1 MKAADKKDGV
11 GQLQS
16 YMAVCPN
23 AEYGMWDE
31 ALRNARELGMPPLE
45 ERVTRALAELAPPR
59 VAGTVDL
66 PAGLAV
72 KGTLLFP
79 AGGGQ
84 PGVRVEARCELGG
97 CAYETTTAAGGELT
111 LIVPDPGTR

>member
-1 MKAADKKDGV
+1 MLRRAQRPLAV
-11 GQLQS
+11 GGAQTL
-16 YMAVCPN
+16 
-23 AEYGMWDE
+23 
-31 ALRNARELGMPPLE
+31 
-45 ERVTRALAELAPPR
+45 
-59 VAGTVDL
+59 TVDL